1 MDELLKKKETVK
13 KTVPAKRSLK
23 KKKEENIVI
32 EPDIFCNQ
40 SDNSGSECEG
50 NEQESCAVQSPTRDD
65 ENNSTKDEI
74 RTTIYFQNSSDEEDP
89 PPPQPETTDADFD
102 KLFSNEEPTI
112 QQKEKENKE
121 ENDTLIQSDHNTSKE
136 INSTDVDSDILNKA
150 LEETG
155 IFNQPFIDETNK
167 KEAEKETDGTL
178 SNIIPTIESDT
189 FSASPFKLLFSTFG
203 GSGASGGGNEGSENV
218 NSSNTDTDNLSTTLD
233 PDEFL
238 QKHFK

>member
-1 MDELLKKKETVK
+1 MDELLKKKEKVK
-13 KTVPAKRSLK
+13 KTAPAKRSL

-32 EPDIFCNQ
+32 EPDIFFNQ

-50 NEQESCAVQSPTRDD
+50 NEQESRPDHSPTRDD

-74 RTTIYFQNSSDEEDP
+74 RTTIYFQNSSDEEEP

-102 KLFSNEEPTI
+102 KLFSDEEPTI
-112 QQKEKENKE
+112 QQEAQKKKK

-136 INSTDVDSDILNKA
+136 INSTDVDADILNKA

-167 KEAEKETDGTL
+167 KEAEKETDGTF
-178 SNIIPTIESDT
+178 NNVIPTIESDT

-218 NSSNTDTDNLSTTLD
+218 NSSNTDTENLSTTLD